1 MTVEIIIFQDLL
13 SHPVSMAL
21 IRHKWNTFGR
31 QAYAATFLNYLLYIL
46 FLTVYVIETPAPYS
60 SDQILLK
67 WSENVGK
74 LP

>member
-1 MTVEIIIFQDLL
+1 MDLTLAILKDLL

-46 FLTVYVIETPAPYS
+46 FLTIYVIETPAPYS
-60 SDQILLK
+60 SAQILLK
-67 WSENVGK
+67 WSENVAK
-74 LP
+74 LR